1 VLFIQGATEKITA
14 QASLAADLDYQTDVV
29 PYTAS
34 GVGTPTPK
42 EVAGSVVIT
51 VVDIVDPVGASTQGN
66 VRHISCRNKHA
77 SAAPVITF
85 RKSATATVE
94 LFKVTLQPGWTVVRD
109 AKGVWFVYDANG
121 GVVMGATAASQTA
134 AGLVELADTVEME
147 AASDLTRAVA
157 PGVQHRHP
165 GHPKA
170 WAKCIVSAGV
180 PALTVNYGITSITD
194 TGTGQLTLTFATVF
208 SSANYA
214 VGGVSERA
222 STAMTAANLRNTGVR
237 NAAQTASAVQ
247 LECWDQTA
255 TTAVLSDPAAW
266 HFLALGD
273 Q

>member
-170 WAKCIVSAGV
+170 WAKCIVSAG
-180 PALTVNYGITSITD
+180 
-194 TGTGQLTLTFATVF
+194 
-208 SSANYA
+208 
-214 VGGVSERA
+214 A

>member
-1 VLFIQGATEKITA
+1 LLFIQGTTEKITA
-14 QASLAADLDYQTDVV
+14 QASLAADLDFQTDVV

-42 EVAGSVVIT
+42 EVAGVTATSAT
-51 VVDIVDPVGASTQGN
+51 DIVDPIGASTQGN

-94 LFKVTLQPGWTVVRD
+94 LFKVTLQPGWTVIRD

-134 AGLVELADTVEME
+134 AGLVEMADTTEME
-147 AASDLTRAVA
+147 AATALDRAVA

-165 GHPKA
+165 ATAKA
-170 WAKCIVSAGV
+170 WGIATVSGGV
-180 PALTVNYGITSITD
+180 PTLAASYGVTSVTD
-194 TGTGQLTLTFATVF
+194 SAVGQIVFTWSTAF
-208 SSANYA
+208 SSANYSVQCNTEYTTTTYA
-214 VGGVSERA
+214 A
-222 STAMTAANLRNTGVR
+222 TADRKVAVR
-237 NAAQTASAVQ
+237 NATRATGSIS
-247 LECWDQTA
+247 LDCIDSTA
-255 TTAVLSDPAAW
+255 TTNLKADPAAW
-266 HFLALGD
+266 FIMANGD